1 MFQRNDAADR
11 PRPVVGL
18 IAASEKARAAAALAL
33 RAARSDIPVLFEGES
48 GVGKEVFARAVHA
61 ASARAAGPFVAV
73 NCGALPEALV
83 ESILFGHERGAF
95 TGATERRDGRF
106 AEAHGGVLF
115 LDEIGELPLAAQVKL
130 LRALQSR
137 EIDPVGAARSRA
149 VDIRLICATNRDLR
163 REVAAGRFR
172 EDLFYRVA
180 AFPVRVPPLRERPE
194 DVAPL
199 ARAALDRLAAA
210 DGRPAPPLGE
220 DAIAAL
226 RARAW
231 PGNVR
236 ELENAVHRA
245 LVLSD
250 GAPLSA
256 AHFEQ
261 PGLSAAEVED
271 PASATAPERTLAEV
285 EEAHIRAVFARC
297 GGAVAETAR
306 RLGIGRSTLYRK
318 LEALGLARAAR

>member
-1 MFQRNDAADR
+1 MRPDTNGPADLPG
-11 PRPVVGL
+11 PRL
-18 IAASEKARAAAALAL
+18 IAESPATRAAAALAL
-33 RAARSDIPVLFEGES
+33 RAARTDIAVLFEGES

-73 NCGALPEALV
+73 NCGALPETLV

-95 TGATERRDGRF
+95 TGASERREGRF
-106 AEAHGGVLF
+106 AEADGGVLF

-137 EIDPVGAARSRA
+137 EIDPIGAARPRP

-172 EDLFYRVA
+172 EDLFYRIA
-180 AFPVRVPPLRERPE
+180 AFPVRIPPLRERPE
-194 DVAPL
+194 DVEPL
-199 ARAALDRLAAA
+199 ARATLARLAAA
-210 DGRPAPPLGE
+210 EGRRPVDLGP
-220 DAIAAL
+220 DALAAL
-226 RARAW
+226 RVRPW

-236 ELENAVHRA
+236 ELENVLHRA
-245 LVLSD
+245 LVLCEG
-250 GAPLSA
+250 GALTA
-256 AHFEQ
+256 AHVGE
-261 PGLSAAEVED
+261 PAPPAAPD
-271 PASATAPERTLAEV
+271 APEPSERTLAEV
-285 EEAHIRAVFARC
+285 EAEHIRAVFARC

-318 LEALGLARAAR
+318 LQALGLSRDAR